1 MFLKLSCVHVIIM
14 VQFVDAP
21 VSGGINAASAGT
33 LTFMVNFSCP
43 WIIPS
48 FSAHQVG
55 ADSDDTFAAA
65 EILLKDMG
73 AKVEKTSLIQD
84 TMSNCAYFRS
94 PTVGVWVPGER

>member
-48 FSAHQVG
+48 FSA
-55 ADSDDTFAAA
+55 
-65 EILLKDMG
+65 
-73 AKVEKTSLIQD
+73 
-84 TMSNCAYFRS
+84 
-94 PTVGVWVPGER
+94 